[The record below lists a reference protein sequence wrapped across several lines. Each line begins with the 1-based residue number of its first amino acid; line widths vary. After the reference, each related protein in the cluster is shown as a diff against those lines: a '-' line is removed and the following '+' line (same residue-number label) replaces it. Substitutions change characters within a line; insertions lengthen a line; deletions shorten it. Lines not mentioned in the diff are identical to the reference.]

1 MGRFGAHSDV
11 ASLDGVR
18 KREREGV
25 APIAERG
32 VTRASRRRRRSL
44 RRVCSSGTRVEGGPK
59 TQRKVHCTGEPS
71 LPPSLPSAALGGTVI
86 FCLDRT
92 PRGGKIHRGPIKL
105 GQVFLGRHPGA
116 VGERRAGIAL
126 HRSRSPLLL
135 LYRSYIHSWR
145 CCVTDEGGTPR
156 PSYVTYDIITVGR
169 PQACAAHPRTPYA
182 SLPRSLGGC
191 QQCQVASANQH
202 DMNSNLAPPSRGRE
216 RARRRLGA
224 FWTWEAP
231 PTDPAPTRGSNTARC

>member
-1 MGRFGAHSDV
+1 MVCANERGRALPRSPSEELRGRRGGVGGRCV
-11 ASLDGVR
+11 AYAAAGP
-18 KREREGV
+18 EWREGRRHK
-25 APIAERG
+25 ER
-32 VTRASRRRRRSL
+32 
-44 RRVCSSGTRVEGGPK
+44 
-59 TQRKVHCTGEPS
+59 CTARESPPS

-135 LYRSYIHSWR
+135 LYRRSYIHSWR

-156 PSYVTYDIITVGR
+156 PSYVTYDIITDGR

-182 SLPRSLGGC
+182 SIPRSLGGC

-216 RARRRLGA
+216 RARRRPGA

>member
-32 VTRASRRRRRSL
+32 VTRASRRRRRAL

-71 LPPSLPSAALGGTVI
+71 LPPSLPSAARGGTVI

-92 PRGGKIHRGPIKL
+92 PRGGKIHRGPTEL

-145 CCVTDEGGTPR
+145 CRVTDGGGTPR
-156 PSYVTYDIITVGR
+156 PSYVTYDIITDSR
-169 PQACAAHPRTPYA
+169 PQACAAHPRTPYD
-182 SLPRSLGGC
+182 SLPRSLGAKW
-191 QQCQVASANQH
+191 QV
-202 DMNSNLAPPSRGRE
+202 
-216 RARRRLGA
+216 
-224 FWTWEAP
+224 
-231 PTDPAPTRGSNTARC
+231 PTNMT